1 MKTAHHRSLV
11 ATLWVAF
18 AFGGHAV
25 TAAETAA
32 DAQAT
37 FKTREDAAAAFVA
50 ALEKN
55 DTAALKN
62 LLGPGTDD
70 LISSGDD
77 VADRKARDTF
87 VALYKEKHQ
96 IVSGGPNDAVILA
109 GSDDWP
115 LPIPL
120 RRENGV
126 WRFDG
131 AAGADEIVAR
141 RIGANEL
148 RTIDVMHGFV
158 DAQQD
163 YAAES
168 HDGVPKGA
176 YAQKLKSDP
185 GKHNGLYWE
194 VTGDETP
201 SPAGPGLAAAQAE
214 GYTASEGNRTP
225 YHGYTFRALKSQGSN
240 ADGGAR
246 EYVVNGV
253 QTGGFAAIAT
263 PDDYGASGIMTFI
276 VNQDGIVYQR
286 DLGEDTEKLAAEI
299 QAFDPD
305 SSWTALPPE
314 SD

>member
-1 MKTAHHRSLV
+1 MKTTQHRSLV
-11 ATLWVAF
+11 ASLWIALMVVGQA
-18 AFGGHAV
+18 AA
-25 TAAETAA
+25 AAETAA

-50 ALEKN
+50 ALEKRDN
-55 DTAALKN
+55 AELKR

-77 VADRKARDTF
+77 VADKAARDTF
-87 VALYKEKHQ
+87 VARYKEKHE
-96 IVSGGPNDAVILA
+96 IVSGGPNDAVILV
-109 GSDDWP
+109 GNDDWP

-120 RRENGV
+120 RKENGV

-148 RTIDVMHGFV
+148 RTIDVMRGFV

-176 YAQKLKSDP
+176 YAQKVKSDP
-185 GKHNGLYWE
+185 GKHDGLYWE
-194 VTGDETP
+194 VSGDEPP

-214 GYTASEGNRTP
+214 GYTAEKGNRTP
-225 YHGYTFRALKSQGSN
+225 YHGYVFRALKRQGPN

-246 EYVVNGV
+246 DYVVNGV

-276 VNQDGIVYQR
+276 VNQDGVIYQR
-286 DLGEDTEKLAAEI
+286 DLGDDTEKLAADI
-299 QAFDPD
+299 TSFDPD
-305 SSWTALPPE
+305 DNWTALPPE
-314 SD
+314 QD